1 MHISKKSS
9 TFAASKVKRERYME
23 DVVQRFISECQKNNG
38 IKMSDED
45 IQTEV
50 DAVRERKSY
59 ASSQEDIAQGRI
71 EKFASADEMCESL
84 GI

>member
-1 MHISKKSS
+1 MHMSKKSS
-9 TFAASKVKRERYME
+9 TFAASKVKQERYME

-71 EKFASADEMCESL
+71 EKFASADEMCDSL

>member
-1 MHISKKSS
+1 MHISEKSS
-9 TFAASKVKRERYME
+9 TFAASKVTKQRYME

-71 EKFASADEMCESL
+71 EKFASADEMCDSL

>member
-1 MHISKKSS
+1 MSKKSS
-9 TFAASKVKRERYME
+9 TFAASKVKQERYME

-71 EKFASADEMCESL
+71 EKFASADEMCDSL

>member
-1 MHISKKSS
+1 
-9 TFAASKVKRERYME
+9 ME
-23 DVVQRFISECQKNNG
+23 DVVQRFILECQKSSG

-71 EKFASADEMCESL
+71 EKFASADEMCDSL

>member
-1 MHISKKSS
+1 
-9 TFAASKVKRERYME
+9 ME
-23 DVVQRFISECQKNNG
+23 DVVQRFISECRKNNG

-45 IQTEV
+45 IQSEV
-50 DAVRERKSY
+50 DTVRNCGSY
-59 ASSQEDIAQGRI
+59 ASSIEDIAQGRI

>member
-1 MHISKKSS
+1 
-9 TFAASKVKRERYME
+9 ME

-59 ASSQEDIAQGRI
+59 ASS
-71 EKFASADEMCESL
+71 
-84 GI
+84 

>member
-1 MHISKKSS
+1 
-9 TFAASKVKRERYME
+9 ME

-71 EKFASADEMCESL
+71 EKFASADEMCDSL